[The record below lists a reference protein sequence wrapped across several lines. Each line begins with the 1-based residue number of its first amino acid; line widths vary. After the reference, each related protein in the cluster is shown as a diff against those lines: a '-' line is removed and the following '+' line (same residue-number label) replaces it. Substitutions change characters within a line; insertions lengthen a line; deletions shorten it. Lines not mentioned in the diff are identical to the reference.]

1 MPSERAHAEGRT
13 APIGLRVLAYVGLLF
28 LYAPIL
34 LVAVYAFNT
43 EESAFSFPPQG
54 LTTRWFSAALGRSD
68 VIAALVLSVKVAL
81 AATLAAV
88 LLGTLAALAL
98 ARRTFRGKDLIAMGF
113 ILPIALPGI
122 VTGIALNSAFRLAEL
137 SPGFW
142 TIAMGHTTFC
152 IVVVYNNVV
161 ARLRRLPPS
170 LVEAAMDLGADNFR
184 AFKSVILPQLGSAL
198 LAGAILAFGLS
209 FDEIIV
215 TTFTAGH
222 DRTLPI
228 WLLNQLGRPRDVP
241 ITNVVA
247 LGVMAITALPILV
260 SFWLTKSSQDIAGS
274 GK

>member
-1 MPSERAHAEGRT
+1 MRSEAQPAGRRPPSA
-13 APIGLRVLAYVGLLF
+13 LRVLAVLGLGF
-28 LYAPIL
+28 LYLPIL

-43 EESAFSFPPQG
+43 EESSFSFPPQG
-54 LTTRWFSAALGRSD
+54 FTTRWFSAAFARQD
-68 VIAALVLSVKVAL
+68 VRAALVLSAEVAL
-81 AATLAAV
+81 TATVAAV

-98 ARRTFRGKDLIAMGF
+98 ARREFRGKDLIAMGF

-122 VTGIALNSAFRLAEL
+122 VTGIALSSAFRLADI
-137 SPGFW
+137 SPGPL

-152 IVVVYNNVV
+152 IVVVFNNVV

-170 LVEAAMDLGADNFR
+170 LVEAAKDLGADDFSAFR
-184 AFKSVILPQLGSAL
+184 TVVLPQLGTAL

-215 TTFTAGH
+215 TTFTAGAE
-222 DRTLPI
+222 RTLPI
-228 WLLNQLGRPRDVP
+228 WLLNQLGRPRDAP

-247 LGVMAITALPILV
+247 LTVMTITALPVVL
-260 SFWLTKSSQDIAGS
+260 SFWLTRSSQDAGGD